1 MIIMIDYTLNI
12 VGSEWLIIVFVGIL
26 LLFGT
31 KKLPEAGKKIGK
43 IVGEYNKAKYEMQ
56 SQISDF
62 TNPVLGKDGN
72 TKSGNLSIDGPVK
85 TERQKLE
92 NMAKAWEIDIG
103 DKTDFELKKAIKEK
117 LDERTKPGDEVK
129 PKAKTAPKKEVKPK

>member
-1 MIIMIDYTLNI
+1 MIDYTLNI
-12 VGSEWLIIVFVGIL
+12 VVSEWLIIVFVGIL

-62 TNPVLGKDGN
+62 TNPVLGKDDN
-72 TKSGNLSIDGPVK
+72 AKSGNLQVDGPVK

-103 DKTDFELKKAIKEK
+103 DKTDFELKKATKEK
-117 LDERTKPGDEVK
+117 LDERNRPGDQVKTKAKEAPKEEAK
-129 PKAKTAPKKEVKPK
+129 PK

>member
-1 MIIMIDYTLNI
+1 MIDYTLNI

-62 TNPVLGKDGN
+62 TNPVLG
-72 TKSGNLSIDGPVK
+72 NLSVDGPVK

-103 DKTDFELKKAIKEK
+103 DKTDFELKNAIKEK
-117 LDERTKPGDEVK
+117 LDERNKPGDEVK
-129 PKAKTAPKKEVKPK
+129 PKAKEVPKEEAKPK

>member
-1 MIIMIDYTLNI
+1 MIDYTLNI

-72 TKSGNLSIDGPVK
+72 AKSGNLSVDGPVK

-117 LDERTKPGDEVK
+117 LEERNRPGDQVKTKAKEAPKEEAK
-129 PKAKTAPKKEVKPK
+129 PK